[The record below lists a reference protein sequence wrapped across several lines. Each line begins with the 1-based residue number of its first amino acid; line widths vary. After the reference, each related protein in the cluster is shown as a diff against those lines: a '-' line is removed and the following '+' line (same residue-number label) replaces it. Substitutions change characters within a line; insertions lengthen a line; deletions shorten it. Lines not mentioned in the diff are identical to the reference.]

1 MEEDVVITK
10 ESTIPQ
16 VLKERI
22 QLHPDRL
29 AQIDGDV
36 QMTYKEFGEQ
46 VYKLASGLL
55 DLGVKPGEKVALVL
69 PSRNTYPIAMYGV
82 IQMGG
87 ISVAI
92 NPILRPDEFRHIFSD
107 SETVA
112 VIVAEKFH
120 AVDPLA
126 IIRDMRAELPYLRY
140 IIVDGQATG
149 SEICLQDLLVR
160 SEVKDNY
167 YQVKPDDLASLIYT
181 SGTTGLPKGSIHTH
195 RTMLASLIGDDLDPP
210 TPIQLIKMIFRYG
223 WGYFMRLVKS
233 SGKPVRLYACT
244 PPYTGGGAIM
254 VVNSFMRG
262 RVFVHL
268 ERFTPTDVL
277 KLIEEKQVNILLLTP
292 ALATLILRN
301 PDIDK
306 YNLNSLIY
314 ISLGASTVPPSL
326 VTEIIK
332 RIGSPVMIG
341 YGTTEVLG
349 GPTRTNPFADSP
361 KALSETVGKTV
372 VNYDARIVDENRK
385 SLPTGEVGEMAV
397 RGGVRWLGYYK
408 AEELTKSSF
417 DDEGWYYTGDLA
429 TMDKDGYFR
438 IVGRIKDMI
447 IRGGQNIY
455 PAELEGVLVTHPK
468 VSQAAVIGVP
478 DAIAGEKV
486 LAYIIPEENATLT
499 PVEVLNFC
507 REKMAPYKV
516 PANVYFVEEFPL
528 NSAGKVLKRVLREEA
543 IKIA

>member
-1 MEEDVVITK
+1 LQDLIAKSEAREDYY
-10 ESTIPQ
+10 Q
-16 VLKERI
+16 V
-22 QLHPDRL
+22 
-29 AQIDGDV
+29 
-36 QMTYKEFGEQ
+36 
-46 VYKLASGLL
+46 
-55 DLGVKPGEKVALVL
+55 
-69 PSRNTYPIAMYGV
+69 
-82 IQMGG
+82 
-87 ISVAI
+87 
-92 NPILRPDEFRHIFSD
+92 RPDE
-107 SETVA
+107 
-112 VIVAEKFH
+112 
-120 AVDPLA
+120 
-126 IIRDMRAELPYLRY
+126 
-140 IIVDGQATG
+140 
-149 SEICLQDLLVR
+149 
-160 SEVKDNY
+160 
-167 YQVKPDDLASLIYT
+167 LASLIYT

-210 TPIQLIKMIFRYG
+210 TPLQLIKMIFTYG
-223 WGYFMRLVKS
+223 WGYFMRLVKFAD
-233 SGKPVRLYACT
+233 KPVRLYACT

-268 ERFTPTDVL
+268 ERFTPTEVL
-277 KLIEEKQVNILLLTP
+277 KLIEKNQVNILLLTP
-292 ALATLILRN
+292 ALSTLLLRN

-306 YNLNSLIY
+306 YDLTSLIY

-326 VTEIIK
+326 VDEILEK
-332 RIGSPVMIG
+332 IGCPVMIG

-361 KALSETVGKTV
+361 KALRETVGKPV
-372 VNYDARIVDENRK
+372 INYEARVVDENRQ
-385 SLPTGEVGEMAV
+385 PRPVGEVGEMAV
-397 RGGVRWLGYYK
+397 RGGVKWLGYYK
-408 AEELTKSSF
+408 AEALTTSSF
-417 DDEGWYYTGDLA
+417 DADGWYYTGDLA

-468 VSQAAVIGVP
+468 ISQAAVIGVP

-516 PANVYFVEEFPL
+516 PGNVFFVEEFPL

-543 IKIA
+543 IQTA